1 MGRERKCILC
11 QTVYSS
17 KQEMDDH
24 MRSMLHHREL
34 ENLKGRDCG
43 HECRACG
50 VTVLSLTD
58 YASHISSPGHKQRA
72 EAHDR
77 RHVGKDQEEE
87 YFDQELVKL
96 IERRRELNRLEELAS
111 KRAKELAASKLAI
124 EEAKRKKE
132 EEEEERR
139 RKMQQ
144 LQQRWDQTKQYV
156 RQKGGWKQK
165 KCPATAVQAWGG
177 AGLEG
182 SSTVA
187 GRAWASQEDPRTW
200 HQESRQGKSATWHAQ
215 EPPDYQTWD
224 GGERSSGSLHSRPGW
239 SGSKRLG
246 GETLFGQQ
254 WHPSTIEP
262 DHMTDFTSD
271 QPSPWN
277 SYHNFEVPNQVR
289 KEDLEWSQGRPQSRE
304 GPSLER
310 KNFGS
315 NPKLDKSC
323 RWSPYPTLKIREPS
337 PHGDAHPSPSEKLPR
352 GAAAPCEDGDPAPD
366 AHAASRLSRWDQRTR
381 QRPEGSQRS
390 SSNSSAQRDSSTSS
404 TTRSSLSSR
413 PKPAKPGAQRPEKK
427 QPSASSS
434 NSSSRS
440 SSQNPTHHQPSAP
453 SGPQPSA
460 PSGPQPSALG
470 EKEEQELAEML
481 RRAKET
487 LLDRPSGRGTWTKR
501 HNEEKREETQ
511 AGGGGA
517 RKKGTAHRQ
526 DGANPPARLSP
537 VTPAPVLPAPVLP
550 APVLPAPVLPA
561 PVLPAPVLPAPV
573 LPAPVLPAP
582 VTPAQVSPAPVTPA
596 PVSPAPVTPAPVTP
610 APVTPAPVT
619 PVPVTP
625 APVTPAPV
633 SPATVRRSLRGG
645 DKKHPKFWRPVVNSQ
660 SVQSVQVSTS
670 SMEAPGREEEEYRER
685 GEEEGGLAA
694 VREAVDTG
702 PGSDS
707 DVCKSREAQT
717 TSSAPSLKA
726 GIPPSLKRDLTKHIS
741 TKPKGGACEPNLN
754 IARRIRSVSGARRA
768 EAEKDSGLKPT
779 VRQLI
784 SSSGSRRN
792 VNWEQVYLE
801 VCRKKQQQ
809 GKGQPRFG
817 IEMVSCD
824 QEGMSQEEEDIP
836 LAEGFQWESLLI
848 GHANM
853 APARQRSLSESSV
866 APESSLFP
874 GLEERAARKIQLR
887 PGRRSSPTT
896 ISTLT
901 PHLTP
906 TTIST
911 LTPHL
916 TPTPFTTLAPT
927 LTFTPAD
934 WEVKVEQQ
942 TEEETDLQNEARPQT
957 DLQEPVGAP
966 QAPDSMLGYTSLGTE
981 APGSGK
987 KRRAAGDMPSPE
999 IPSLE
1004 RKNKRRKT
1012 KSKKERLQVDQL
1024 LVVSLREEQLS
1035 RDLQAVDDSLLQARA
1050 ALQQA
1055 YLEVQS
1061 LMVLKQKVT
1070 MEMSTLR
1077 SKRIE
1082 LLQGMQGG
1090 FDSSSPELL
1099 EKALDEE
1106 MALAPAD
1113 PQTPA
1118 LLSPLTNAAVP
1129 LPSPQPTQA
1138 RPSSA
1143 PNLPVVVKQES
1154 PSPHKGATQLDPEE
1168 STVPH
1173 GAHSTTPEPTTSP
1186 PGPGLSSQSSVRR
1199 LSGGSWDGRASLQ
1212 GMKVQSVERAVQTS
1226 RPLPSPETK
1235 PFSGPPLPCR
1245 RGSQPGA
1252 PEPAAPPPPEPR
1264 TGKRVRKLKKK
1275 RVLRQAQGPEQGQN
1289 SDTELEGESSSRP
1302 HRRLRLRRR
1311 PGGAQVSTSTSTTME
1326 GTEDASGPQS
1336 PATKLGKGDSDSS
1349 LEMVEIPQAPLEVV
1363 TLDTSDPEDS
1373 GMDVTPAS
1381 PQPQNP
1387 ASPQPQNPA
1396 SPQPQNPA
1404 SPQPQNPAS
1413 PQPQNPASPQPQTP
1427 ASPQPLAPALAPAPA
1442 PSMLKSEPEKLAC
1455 NEVSST
1461 SEMEVSSISELKV
1474 LLPFLKMPKT
1484 SSAEVSSDAGEEEV
1498 PSEGVFEGHHEA
1510 VNALQ
1515 IHDGLLYT
1523 CSGDRTV
1530 RAFNLVS
1537 RKCVAVLEG
1546 HSSKVNCLLVSSGP
1560 GLPHRL
1566 YSGSSDQ
1573 TIRCYSLKTREC
1585 VEQFSLPDRVLCLI
1599 SKWKILYAGL
1609 ANGCVVSFSLK
1620 TNRQLDV
1627 FECHGPRAVSCLAT
1641 AQEGA
1646 RRILLVGSYDSTISV
1661 RDAKSG
1667 LMLRS
1672 LEGHSKTVLC
1682 MKVANDLVFSGSSD
1696 QTVHA
1701 HNIHTGQLVRIYK
1714 GHSHAVTVVTVLG
1727 KVMVTACLDKLVHVY
1742 ELQSHERLQVYGGHS
1757 DMVMCMSI
1765 HKSMIYTGCYDGSVQ
1780 ATRLNL
1786 MQNHRCLWHG
1796 CSLVFGVKQHLQ
1808 QHLLSDHAHPSLPM
1822 LKCHW
1827 RNCDEF
1833 FSTRNASKQSVPKH
1847 MQHHVDEAQLES

>member
-58 YASHISSPGHKQRA
+58 YASHISSPGHKQRV

-77 RHVGKDQEEE
+77 RHAGKDQEEE

-96 IERRRELNRLEELAS
+96 IMRRKELNRLEELAS
-111 KRAKELAASKLAI
+111 KRAKEFAASKLAI

-156 RQKGGWKQK
+156 RQKGGWPQK
-165 KCPATAVQAWGG
+165 NCPGTAVQAWGG
-177 AGLEG
+177 AGWEG

-187 GRAWASQEDPRTW
+187 GRAWGSQEDPRTW
-200 HQESRQGKSATWHAQ
+200 HQQSRQGKSATWHAQ

-239 SGSKRLG
+239 SGSRKLG
-246 GETLFGQQ
+246 S
-254 WHPSTIEP
+254 STMEP
-262 DHMTDFTSD
+262 DHMMDFTSD
-271 QPSPWN
+271 QLSPWN
-277 SYHNFEVPNQVR
+277 SYQNFEVQNQAR
-289 KEDLEWSQGRPQSRE
+289 KEDLEWRQSRPQSRE
-304 GPSLER
+304 GPGLER

-352 GAAAPCEDGDPAPD
+352 GAAAPCEDGDPATD
-366 AHAASRLSRWDQRTR
+366 AHAASRLSRWDQKTR

-427 QPSASSS
+427 QASASSS

-440 SSQNPTHHQPSAP
+440 SSQNPTHR
-453 SGPQPSA
+453 QPSA

-487 LLDRPSGRGTWTKR
+487 LLDRPSGRGAWTKR
-501 HNEEKREETQ
+501 HNEEKQEKTQ
-511 AGGGGA
+511 VRGGGA
-517 RKKGTAHRQ
+517 RKKSTGHRQ
-526 DGANPPARLSP
+526 DGANPPARPAPVTPALVTPALVTPAPITPAPILPALVTPALVTPALVTPAPITPAPITPAPVLPAPVLPAPITPAPVLPAPVLPAPVTPAP

-550 APVLPAPVLPA
+550 APV
-561 PVLPAPVLPAPV
+561 
-573 LPAPVLPAP
+573 
-582 VTPAQVSPAPVTPA
+582 SPAPV
-596 PVSPAPVTPAPVTP
+596 
-610 APVTPAPVT
+610 
-619 PVPVTP
+619 
-625 APVTPAPV
+625 
-633 SPATVRRSLRGG
+633 RCSLRGG
-645 DKKHPKFWRPVVNSQ
+645 GKKHPKFWRPVVNSQ

-694 VREAVDTG
+694 VREPVDTG

-717 TSSAPSLKA
+717 TSCAASLKA

-836 LAEGFQWESLLI
+836 LTEGFQWESLLI

-853 APARQRSLSESSV
+853 APTRQRSLSESSV

-874 GLEERAARKIQLR
+874 GLEERAARKSQLR
-887 PGRRSSPTT
+887 PSRRSSPTT

-901 PHLTP
+901 P
-906 TTIST
+906 
-911 LTPHL
+911 
-916 TPTPFTTLAPT
+916 TPFTALAPT
-927 LTFTPAD
+927 LTATPAD
-934 WEVKVEQQ
+934 WEVKVKQQ
-942 TEEETDLQNEARPQT
+942 PEEEEEETDLQNEARPQT
-957 DLQEPVGAP
+957 DLQEPVGVP
-966 QAPDSMLGYTSLGTE
+966 QAPDSMVGYSSLSTEPSE

-987 KRRAAGDMPSPE
+987 KRRAAGDVPSPE

-1082 LLQGMQGG
+1082 LLQGMQGE

-1099 EKALDEE
+1099 GKALDEE

-1113 PQTPA
+1113 PQIPA
-1118 LLSPLTNAAVP
+1118 LLSPMTDAAVP
-1129 LPSPQPTQA
+1129 HPSPQPPQA

-1173 GAHSTTPEPTTSP
+1173 GAHSTTPEPTISP
-1186 PGPGLSSQSSVRR
+1186 PGPGLSSQSSQPSVRR
-1199 LSGGSWDGRASLQ
+1199 LSGGSWDGRASLP

-1235 PFSGPPLPCR
+1235 PFPGPPLPCR

-1252 PEPAAPPPPEPR
+1252 PEPAAPPPPEPK

-1302 HRRLRLRRR
+1302 HRRLRQRRR

-1326 GTEDASGPQS
+1326 GAEDASGPQS
-1336 PATKLGKGDSDSS
+1336 PATKPGKGDSDSS

-1381 PQPQNP
+1381 PQPQF
-1387 ASPQPQNPA
+1387 
-1396 SPQPQNPA
+1396 
-1404 SPQPQNPAS
+1404 
-1413 PQPQNPASPQPQTP
+1413 PASPQPQTP
-1427 ASPQPLAPALAPAPA
+1427 ASPQPQSPASPQPHTPVSPQSQTPASPKPQAPALAPAPA

-1765 HKSMIYTGCYDGSVQ
+1765 HKSMIYTGCYNGSVQ

-1786 MQNHRCLWHG
+1786 MRNHRCLWHG

-1808 QHLLSDHAHPSLPM
+1808 QHLLSDHAPPSLPM